1 MRVRAP
7 GHSGGERE
15 LGLIKPGTELDPL
28 HMFCPQILSVT
39 EKELLASVELRN
51 LPAWF
56 QLCLTESWVPPGLR
70 GSTEQGVGRALSG
83 NGDKYWIQ
91 SWKKCGSRESWEN
104 WRTRPWRKSAGMMTM
119 VGVFPAACRKKGPK
133 MGKICGQNLGEPPH
147 QNVGS

>member
-28 HMFCPQILSVT
+28 HMFSPQILSVT

-104 WRTRPWRKSAGMMTM
+104 WRTRPWRNSLLEWGPWWESFLLH
-119 VGVFPAACRKKGPK
+119 VERKGPRW
-133 MGKICGQNLGEPPH
+133 GRF
-147 QNVGS
+147 VGRIWGSLPIRT